1 MTEVNQNGQ
10 PVGEL
15 FIAKESINHEKDQL
29 KFHEQCGR
37 TQQSAARLAVEFN
50 FELDKRSLV
59 NVPRVEFLPVT
70 FYDFDDKKRER
81 FSFLVEKRLDVTR
94 YKKWNDN

>member
-1 MTEVNQNGQ
+1 MTEVNKNAQ
-10 PVGEL
+10 PVGQL
-15 FIAKESINHEKDQL
+15 FIAKESKYHEKDQL

-37 TQQSAARLAVEFN
+37 TQQSAARLAVKFN
-50 FELDKRSLV
+50 LELDKRSLV

-70 FYDFDDKKRER
+70 FYDFDDQEGER

-94 YKKWNDN
+94 WKKWNDN